1 MLLGRA
7 DAGEWGGTLGNWCRF
22 SSFLGQSPVWLGLFA
37 PVGGAEGILPLLA
50 PHDPDRLR
58 DFSRAK
64 KPPLAVK
71 LVRRRTGNPNFYFP
85 GGHKELLLAS
95 SYASTG
101 GTNVS
106 QGYLGGVRA
115 TCGDV
120 LHRRGSL
127 SGVPGGLLGVRRGV
141 SGLPRGCFRQVQQSF
156 GGT

>member
-1 MLLGRA
+1 MPVV
-7 DAGEWGGTLGNWCRF
+7 GGNPRGWCRF
-22 SSFLGQSPVWLGLFA
+22 SLFLGQSPVLLRLSA
-37 PVGGAEGILPLLA
+37 PVGGAQGILPLLA

-64 KPPLAVK
+64 KPPLAAE
-71 LVRRRTGNPNFYFP
+71 LVRRHTGNPNFHSL

-106 QGYLGGVRA
+106 QGYLGGVPGRFR
-115 TCGDV
+115 GV
-120 LHRRGSL
+120 LHGCGSL
-127 SGVPGGLLGVRRGV
+127 SGVPRGLLGVRGGV
-141 SGLPRGCFRQVQQSF
+141 SGVPRGCSRQVQQSF